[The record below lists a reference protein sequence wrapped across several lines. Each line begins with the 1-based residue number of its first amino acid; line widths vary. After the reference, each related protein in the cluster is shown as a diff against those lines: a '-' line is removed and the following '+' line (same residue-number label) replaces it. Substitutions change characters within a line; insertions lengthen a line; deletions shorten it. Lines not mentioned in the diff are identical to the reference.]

1 MADSMAAREA
11 SRRMNGT
18 TNALKPIDPEI
29 ATLAGQHGRDP
40 EALLPILQ
48 RLQAQHGGVTRE
60 SIENVARALSIPA
73 ERAYGVT
80 TFYTMLAMPPRPGPI
95 IRVCDGPACWLHGAR
110 ATRTAMV
117 QVLSASPPRE
127 HSWTVERTSC
137 LGLCDR
143 APAALVD
150 GDACGPLTPDR
161 PTAALE
167 GWRGEAPNYAQPRPG
182 ERRVLLAQGGTID
195 PDSIE
200 SARAHG
206 AYRALERALARPPAG
221 VIAEIEAAGLLG
233 RGGAGFPTG
242 RKWGLVAQEARSP
255 KYVVCNADES
265 EPLAFKDRVLID
277 SHPHQIL
284 EGMALAAYAVGARH
298 GFIYIRGEY
307 ARQADRL
314 ERAIRQAEGRGWL
327 GERIGGTDFSFHV
340 QLHRG
345 AGAYICGQETA
356 LLESLEGRR
365 GEPRFRR
372 PFPSSHGYHRLP
384 TVVNNVETLAAVP
397 HILVKGAAWYRSLGH
412 AATPGTKLYTVL
424 GHVARPGLFEAPFGL
439 TLRQI
444 IHDFG
449 GGMQPGSE
457 FHFALAGGA
466 AGTIVPPALLDLA
479 IDYASAAKGVSL
491 GTGAFLICD
500 RSVSPVAVL
509 RELVHFFEIES
520 CGKCTPC
527 RIGTVQARQ
536 TLDRILAGK
545 ARGDDARVLRR
556 LADLLRA
563 ASFCAL
569 GQSVAIP
576 IASALTHFGE
586 AFAAADA
593 SYPGSQ

>member
-1 MADSMAAREA
+1 
-11 SRRMNGT
+11 MNGT
-18 TNALKPIDPEI
+18 TLAFKPIDPEI
-29 ATLAGQHGRDP
+29 AALATQHGSDP
-40 EALLPILQ
+40 EAILAIFQ
-48 RLQAQHGGVTRE
+48 RLQAQGGGLTRE
-60 SIENVARALSIPA
+60 AIEDVARALRLPA
-73 ERAYGVT
+73 ERAYGVA
-80 TFYTMLAMPPRPGPI
+80 TFYTLLATPPRPGRT
-95 IRVCDGPACWLHGAR
+95 IRVCDGPACWLRGAA
-110 ATRTAMV
+110 ATRAA
-117 QVLSASPPRE
+117 LEHILSPPPSPE
-127 HSWTVERTSC
+127 PSSTVERTSC

-150 GDACGPLTPDR
+150 GEPCGPLTPNR
-161 PTAALE
+161 VAVALA
-167 GWRGEAPNYAQPRPG
+167 GWRGEEPFYTQARPG
-182 ERRVLLAQGGTID
+182 ELRVLLAHAGSIG

-200 SARAHG
+200 SALSHG
-206 AYRALERALARPPAG
+206 TYRALEAALVRPPAE
-221 VIAEIEAAGLLG
+221 VITEVEAAELLG

-242 RKWGLVAQEARSP
+242 RKWRLVAEETRSP
-255 KYVVCNADES
+255 KYVICNADES

-284 EGMALAAYAVGARH
+284 EGMALAAYAVGARQ

-314 ERAIRQAEGRGWL
+314 EYAIRQAQGRGWL
-327 GERIGGTDFSFHV
+327 GERIGGTDFSFQVH
-340 QLHRG
+340 LHRG

-384 TVVNNVETLAAVP
+384 TLVNNVETLATVP
-397 HILVKGAAWYRSLGH
+397 HILGKGAAWYRSLS
-412 AATPGTKLYTVL
+412 AATTPGTKLYTVL
-424 GHVARPGLFEAPFGL
+424 GHVARPCVFEAPFGL

-444 IHDFG
+444 IGDFG
-449 GGMQPGSE
+449 GGMRPGSE

-466 AGTIVPPALLDLA
+466 AGTIVPPGLLDLP

-500 RSVSPVAVL
+500 RSVSPAAML
-509 RELVHFFEIES
+509 REVLHFFEAES

-536 TLDRILAGK
+536 TLDRILAGQ
-545 ARGDDARVLRR
+545 ARAGDVDLLQR
-556 LADLLRA
+556 LAGVLWA

-569 GQSVAIP
+569 GQSVAIL
-576 IASALTHFGE
+576 ITSALTHFGLD
-586 AFAAADA
+586 FAAAGVTE
-593 SYPGSQ
+593 P